1 MNIPLSIAGLLSLA
15 VILYAANP
23 SPCATVNTPVG
34 VAASTTDLIVTEY
47 CGHNVDTIDC
57 QGNVTLLATLP
68 GITDALGRILS
79 PLPGLIGLETPGL
92 ISIAPLAL
100 RTAT

>member
-1 MNIPLSIAGLLSLA
+1 MKNKVLPGTKIILTTVGLLSLA
-15 VILYAANP
+15 GIFYAANP
-23 SPCATVNTPVG
+23 TPFATVNTPIG

-68 GITDALGRILS
+68 G
-79 PLPGLIGLETPGL
+79 
-92 ISIAPLAL
+92 LADC
-100 RTAT
+100 REERVEGGSHRFANEMRNS